1 MSEKMTPQQNFNFI
15 NAYLGRVG
23 PIIKQHGGFISQYMG
38 DGFMA
43 LFVEHPA
50 NAIQASIAMQ
60 KELEVYNRERKT
72 AGRIPLQT
80 GIGLNTGD
88 LMLGVIGDEYR
99 YESTVISD
107 AVNTASRMEGLTKIF
122 GGSIILSEKTL
133 AGLRGDFPSPRK
145 LNSRSEKSRGDGK
158 SPRDS
163 DFAYRYLGKVKVKG
177 KDKALKIYDLYEGE
191 PVAIRELKAQTKP
204 TFEQGIAHYFNRQ
217 FGKAAEC
224 FKQVLEIH
232 EEDLAAQYYLDKSV
246 EYIVDGVAEDWSGV
260 EEMVMK

>member
-1 MSEKMTPQQNFNFI
+1 M
-15 NAYLGRVG
+15 
-23 PIIKQHGGFISQYMG
+23 
-38 DGFMA
+38 
-43 LFVEHPA
+43 
-50 NAIQASIAMQ
+50 
-60 KELEVYNRERKT
+60 
-72 AGRIPLQT
+72 
-80 GIGLNTGD
+80 
-88 LMLGVIGDEYR
+88 
-99 YESTVISD
+99 
-107 AVNTASRMEGLTKIF
+107 
-122 GGSIILSEKTL
+122 SEKTL

-191 PVAIRELKAQTKP
+191 FVVIRELKAQTKP
-204 TFEQGIAHYFNRQ
+204 IFEEGIVHYFDRQ

-224 FKQVLEIH
+224 FKQVLEVQ

-246 EYIVDGVAEDWSGV
+246 GYIVDGVAEDWSGV